1 MNSFRYRRSEK
12 VAVSLLFLV
21 LSVLCGCASA
31 PHPDRYRL
39 QGIQQQLVVR
49 YGVVIAVRPVEV
61 EAPGTGVGSTIGA
74 SAAATAASGL
84 SPPARRDRQLDRSR
98 CARTVDRTGSRA
110 AARPRQGSRNP
121 LPGRKHERGI
131 RARAGRI
138 GQGTDPSRGS
148 DSGRDR
154 PGIGARHA
162 HRPSNDALG
171 G

>member
-84 SPPARRDRQLDRSR
+84 SPPRVAI
-98 CARTVDRTGSRA
+98 GSSIA
-110 AARPRQGSRNP
+110 AGALGQW
-121 LPGRKHERGI
+121 
-131 RARAGRI
+131 I
-138 GQGTDPSRGS
+138 GQEAERRL
-148 DSGRDR
+148 GRAKAVEIHYRDENTNEEFVLVQAESAKAPIR
-154 PGIGARHA
+154 PGDRIRVVIGPESVRATRIDPA
-162 HRPSNDALG
+162 TTR
-171 G
+171 